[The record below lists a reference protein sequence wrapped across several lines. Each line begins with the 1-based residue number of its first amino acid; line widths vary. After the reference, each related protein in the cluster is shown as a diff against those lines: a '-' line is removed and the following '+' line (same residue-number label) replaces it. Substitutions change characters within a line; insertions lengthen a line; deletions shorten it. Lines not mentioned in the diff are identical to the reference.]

1 MSPHSEQILRCV
13 LLHNIA
19 LMLPRLT
26 LALALSLALHGSLL
40 LPDAFKR
47 PSAALPRPALQAL
60 LRLPPREEIPPV
72 DPLLKN
78 TLEAEKEHKKEHK
91 EVASTVRQP
100 TLDKKPKPARTIT
113 AKQAVKVA
121 QKKLSQHLYYPP
133 EAVKRG
139 IEGEVRLLL
148 TLTADGH
155 IADINIAATSGHPML
170 DNAALKAAYAMGVL
184 SGTEAREL
192 ILPVIFRLQ

>member
-1 MSPHSEQILRCV
+1 
-13 LLHNIA
+13 
-19 LMLPRLT
+19 MLPRLT

-40 LPDAFKR
+40 LPDAFQR
-47 PSAALPRPALQAL
+47 LSAAPPRPALQAF
-60 LRLPPREEIPPV
+60 LRLPPRPEAPPD
-72 DPLLKN
+72 DPVLKN
-78 TLEAEKEHKKEHK
+78 TLDSEK
-91 EVASTVRQP
+91 VTPTVQPQP
-100 TLDKKPKPARTIT
+100 TEKSAKTTHPAT

-139 IEGEVRLLL
+139 IEGEVRLLI
-148 TLTADGH
+148 TLTADGR
-155 IADINIAATSGHPML
+155 IADINVAATSGHPIL
-170 DNAALKAAYAMGVL
+170 DNAALKAAYAMGSL

>member
-26 LALALSLALHGSLL
+26 LALALSLALHGSLF

-47 PSAALPRPALQAL
+47 PSAAPPRPVLQAL
-60 LRLPPREEIPPV
+60 LRLPPREEIPPA

-78 TLEAEKEHKKEHK
+78 TLEAEKGHK

-170 DNAALKAAYAMGVL
+170 DNAALKAAYAMGAL

>member
-1 MSPHSEQILRCV
+1 MSPHSEQILRRV

-47 PSAALPRPALQAL
+47 PSAAPPRPALQAL

-78 TLEAEKEHKKEHK
+78 TLEAEKEHKEA
-91 EVASTVRQP
+91 ASTVRQP

-170 DNAALKAAYAMGVL
+170 DNAALKAAYAMGAL

>member
-1 MSPHSEQILRCV
+1 MQRQGRGD
-13 LLHNIA
+13 N
-19 LMLPRLT
+19 
-26 LALALSLALHGSLL
+26 
-40 LPDAFKR
+40 
-47 PSAALPRPALQAL
+47 
-60 LRLPPREEIPPV
+60 
-72 DPLLKN
+72 DPLHLGQG
-78 TLEAEKEHKKEHK
+78 A
-91 EVASTVRQP
+91 
-100 TLDKKPKPARTIT
+100 

-170 DNAALKAAYAMGVL
+170 DNAALKAAYAMGAL